1 MKIITHRDIM
11 SLNISPLDAYDWSE
25 YVIKNKGKSILPAK
39 ISIKPQEGVFC
50 NVMPC
55 YFGEFGGVKAVTRYP
70 NREPSLDSQIL
81 LLDTAT
87 GVTKAVIDGNFITAL
102 RTGAVCVHSLLQFA
116 VKDFSVIGLM
126 GLGNVARATMLILLA
141 KVCDRRLT
149 VKLLKYKDQHE
160 KFADRFKEFDNVE
173 FIFCDTANEVA
184 RDSDV
189 IISAVT
195 YAAKDLCDDSCFKPG
210 VVVIPVHTLGFTNC
224 DLFFDKVYA
233 DDYNHVKHFKYF
245 DKFKCFAEVSDV
257 ALGKRP
263 GRENNSERI
272 LVYNI
277 GVAIHDIYFAGQI
290 YDIIGENAK
299 DIEFEPP
306 KDKFWI

>member
-1 MKIITHRDIM
+1 MKIITHSDIM
-11 SLNISPLDAYDWSE
+11 SLNISPLDAYDWCE

-70 NREPSLDSQIL
+70 HREPSLDSQIL

-173 FIFCDTANEVA
+173 FVFCDTANQVA

-195 YAAKDLCDDSCFKPG
+195 YAANDLCDDSCFKPG

-245 DKFKCFAEVSDV
+245 DKFKSFAEVSDV
-257 ALGKRP
+257 VLGKSP

-277 GVAIHDIYFAGQI
+277 GVAIHDIYFAGRI

-299 DIEFEPP
+299 DMEFDPP